1 MFFEFGIK
9 DFIDI
14 LLVAMIL
21 YYIYFAECVYRH
33 FGVRGYVA
41 VCVAGGRDET
51 SWFDTR

>member
-14 LLVAMIL
+14 
-21 YYIYFAECVYRH
+21 FAECVYRH